1 MVRYT
6 LTPRNSLRKFIAGVS
21 WDTDILSFPNA
32 NADIL
37 DAALAKCNF
46 SAATDPTV
54 DDDEADGYATG
65 SRWHNTTDHTIF
77 VCESATE
84 GEAVWRQVWPALA
97 VDMDLSDYQLVSGMS
112 AYQLSSVLTTRGDIP
127 FRGAAAWERLAKG
140 TSGQFLKQ
148 GANDPVWATF
158 APADVTFAAT
168 AKILGRKTAG
178 GGAGEECSL
187 DELLDLIGS
196 PAQGD
201 IIYRGASAY
210 ARLAAG
216 TAGQVLMSGG
226 ASANPSWDS
235 SRIDGW
241 VAAPT
246 LTYSAADAPVYMV
259 TISGDYSAIITAGM
273 RIKLTDD
280 SAVKYFIV
288 VKSAY
293 SEPNTTLT
301 LYGGTDYALSG
312 GAISS
317 PFYSMVKAPA
327 GFPLDPAKWTVTTTG
342 TSLCSQSNPTA
353 GTWYDTNLDLVVPI
367 GAWMVGHQAFV
378 DASRASSG
386 WAQVYTTLST
396 TTNTETHQQFTVK
409 QGVYTGSSANYLA
422 NYIEKNRHLTVT
434 SKTTFN
440 YLYCTP
446 QSGQSAIYV
455 SGDQNPTVLYA
466 ICAYL

>member
-327 GFPLDPAKWTVTTTG
+327 GFPLDPAKWTVSATLSG
-342 TSLCSQSNPTA
+342 VQSNPTINVV
-353 GTWYDTNLDLVVPI
+353 YNLGSSNIVVPI
-367 GAWMVGHQAFV
+367 GCWRLIVKAHLQI
-378 DASRASSG
+378 SQSSG
-386 WAQVYTTLST
+386 SSTEGQAGMSTANNSFSSDETKALFYADVPNIINNFSLNVALNLST
-396 TTNTETHQQFTVK
+396 
-409 QGVYTGSSANYLA
+409 
-422 NYIEKNRHLTVT
+422 
-434 SKTTFN
+434 KTTYYFVA
-440 YLYCTP
+440 CTAKSSTLLI
-446 QSGQSAIYV
+446 QINQANGTV
-455 SGDQNPTVLYA
+455 SYA
-466 ICAYL
+466 YAVCAYL

>member
-327 GFPLDPAKWTVTTTG
+327 GFPLDPAKWTVSATLSG
-342 TSLCSQSNPTA
+342 VQSNPTINVV
-353 GTWYDTNLDLVVPI
+353 YNLGSSNIVVPI
-367 GAWMVGHQAFV
+367 GCWRLIVKANLQIAQ
-378 DASRASSG
+378 SSG
-386 WAQVYTTLST
+386 SITEGQAGMSTANNSFSSDETKALFYAVVPNIINNFSLNVALNLST
-396 TTNTETHQQFTVK
+396 
-409 QGVYTGSSANYLA
+409 
-422 NYIEKNRHLTVT
+422 
-434 SKTTFN
+434 KTTYYFVA
-440 YLYCTP
+440 CTT
-446 QSGQSAIYV
+446 QSSTLVIQINQANGTV
-455 SGDQNPTVLYA
+455 SYA
-466 ICAYL
+466 YAVCAYL